1 MKLSA
6 TVQAVSAFGICAAIA
21 VSAVYVTKSA
31 AQSAKERQPKAGTNA
46 APIYGVTIP
55 AGYRDWHLIAVSRLV
70 GGKSDNMAVFEGHMA
85 HNQLRALLGNDIA
98 AKAFREGKRPF
109 PDGAMIAALHW
120 NEGSSDEND
129 KVLAMGFPGA
139 GLQSSVP
146 ESAVNVQFMVKN
158 LKNTRRRPVGD
169 LPTSPTANPA
179 ARRCTK
185 LAGPAISPPRTATSS
200 SRATR
205 LHHEISRAGETL
217 ARPRDTPR
225 ISLRSSG
232 LRLLFKRTPRALGS
246 KGEAHRCGQPLPF

>member
-146 ESAVNVQFMVKN
+146 EFRCECSIHGQE
-158 LKNTRRRPVGD
+158 LKKIRGDGRLGICRLHQRQTRRRGAAPNLLA
-169 LPTSPTANPA
+169 LPS
-179 ARRCTK
+179 ARQ
-185 LAGPAISPPRTATSS
+185 GPRL
-200 SRATR
+200 R
-205 LHHEISRAGETL
+205 LHALRAYTMKSRG
-217 ARPRDTPR
+217 
-225 ISLRSSG
+225 
-232 LRLLFKRTPRALGS
+232 RAKL
-246 KGEAHRCGQPLPF
+246 